1 MEIANFIIGILSLI
15 ATVAVSVVIYW
26 LQHRHELEVEK
37 QEETRHIESIQ
48 ESAKIFIID
57 NQEDIDLLPLCVI
70 AASAS
75 QYKRHKRLIYTRFNK
90 CSKELQK
97 EILRQENIPL
107 SIMDNSNWID
117 DYLKKFE
124 NDCKK
129 YKMGK
134 TFLYDGAK
142 YLHCAFNNLQSEEV
156 KDILTN
162 IFDVPYYGRFN
173 FIDNKSDLTFYIDMY
188 LEFVL
193 RDRSD
198 TADTPELLPQEP
210 PMDMLNQMFN
220 FGSCELKILNFW
232 LMEFI
237 ISGCVA
243 LCRHGLVDDSDA
255 EWRQIC
261 IGDDRIETYEDMYY
275 NTLLTLY
282 TTYNPNNGV
291 VEKP

>member
-1 MEIANFIIGILSLI
+1 MEIVNLIIGILSLI
-15 ATVAVSVVIYW
+15 ATVAVSFAIYW
-26 LQHRHELEVEK
+26 LQHHHELEVEK

-57 NQEDIDLLPLCVI
+57 NQEDIDFLPLCVI

-107 SIMDNSNWID
+107 SILDNSNWID
-117 DYLKKFE
+117 DCLKKFE

-134 TFLYDGAK
+134 SFLYDGAK
-142 YLHCAFNNLQSEEV
+142 YLHCAINNLQSEEV
-156 KDILTN
+156 KDILTYV
-162 IFDVPYYGRFN
+162 FDVPYYGRFN

-210 PMDMLNQMFN
+210 PMEMLNQLFN
-220 FGSCELKILNFW
+220 FGTCELKILNFW
-232 LMEFI
+232 LMKFI
-237 ISGCVA
+237 ISVCIA
-243 LCRHGLVDDSDA
+243 FCRHRLVDDSDA
-255 EWRQIC
+255 EWRQIS

-282 TTYNPNNGV
+282 TTYRS
-291 VEKP
+291 K